1 LKRRI
6 ALAVGLLLLVVL
18 VALPFL
24 RNMERLD
31 LDEAARSAAPGQFIE
46 LPVGT
51 THYLLEGP
59 ETGPPVVLVHGFSTP
74 SYAWDSTAAALVAG
88 GYRVLRLDQ
97 YGRGWSDR
105 PDVTYDA
112 DLLSTQVHDLVDAV
126 GFTEP
131 FDLLGMSMGGVV
143 VATFVERW
151 PERVRKVALFDPV
164 HEPMDVSV
172 LTVPGLG
179 EYVARVYWL
188 PGLAESQMGDFHN
201 PEAFGDWSERYREQ
215 MQYRGF
221 GRALVSSARTV
232 LSVDSRS
239 HYEALA
245 AQKPPVLL
253 VWGEQDEKV
262 PFDESSLALRDLL
275 GAELLVV
282 PDAGH
287 VPHVER
293 PEIVNDA
300 LLAFLNQQ
308 EGESR

>member
-1 LKRRI
+1 MKPWVRVVI
-6 ALAVGLLLLVVL
+6 AVGVLLLVAL

-24 RNMERLD
+24 RNTEHRD
-31 LDEAARSAAPGQFIE
+31 LDEAARSSAPGQFVQ
-46 LPVGT
+46 LSAGT

-59 ETGPPVVLVHGFSTP
+59 EDGPPVVLVHGFSVP
-74 SYAWDSTAAALVAG
+74 SYVWDTTASALVAE

-105 PDVTYDA
+105 PKATYDA
-112 DLLSTQVHDLVDAV
+112 EFLATQVRDLVDAV

-151 PERVRKVALFDPV
+151 PERVRRVALFDPV
-164 HEPMDVSV
+164 HEVMDVSV

-188 PGLAESQMGDFHN
+188 PGLPDSQSGDFHR
-201 PEAFGDWSERYREQ
+201 PERFADYPDRYREQ
-215 MQYRGF
+215 MQFRGF

-232 LSVDSRS
+232 LAVDPRA
-239 HYEALA
+239 HYEAVA
-245 AQKPPVLL
+245 AKGLPILL

-282 PDAGH
+282 PEAGH
-287 VPHVER
+287 VPHVE
-293 PEIVNDA
+293 
-300 LLAFLNQQ
+300 
-308 EGESR
+308 

>member
-1 LKRRI
+1 VKRWVRVAIAVGVLLLI
-6 ALAVGLLLLVVL
+6 ALI
-18 VALPFL
+18 ALPFA
-24 RNMERLD
+24 RNAERRD
-31 LDEAARSAAPGQFIE
+31 LDEAARSSAPGQFVQLSE
-46 LPVGT
+46 GT

-59 ETGPPVVLVHGFSTP
+59 QDGYPVVLVHGFSVP
-74 SYAWDSTAAALVAG
+74 SYVWDTTAAALVAE
-88 GYRVLRLDQ
+88 GYRVLRLDL

-112 DLLSTQVHDLVDAV
+112 DLLATQVHDLVDEV
-126 GFTEP
+126 GFVQP

-143 VATFVERW
+143 VAHFLERW
-151 PERVRKVALFDPV
+151 PERVRRVALFDPV

-188 PGLAESQMGDFHN
+188 PSLPNGHTEDFTH
-201 PEAFGDWSERYREQ
+201 PERFPDWPDRFRAQ

-232 LSVDSRS
+232 LAVDSRV
-239 HYEALA
+239 HYKAVA
-245 AQKPPVLL
+245 AQELPVLL

-275 GAELLVV
+275 GAELVVV
-282 PDAGH
+282 PEAGH
-287 VPHVER
+287 LPHVER
-293 PEIVNDA
+293 PEVVNEA
-300 LLAFLNQQ
+300 LMAFL
-308 EGESR
+308 R